1 MWENFDLIKL
11 IGGLGMFIFGM
22 FLMEEAIK
30 KLSGASLKKVI
41 KKYTSNVFKSILTG
55 FVATT
60 ALQSSSALSLIVLA
74 FVGAGVMNMQSAIGL
89 ILGANIGSTTTGW
102 IVALLGFK
110 FNIETIALP
119 IIGIGGLFSVI
130 FTKKPTLGNSFQVL
144 AGMGLL
150 FLGLSFMKTSVEDFA
165 NSIDISSVPNYGI
178 WIYFILGIAVTAIMQ
193 ASSATVAIV
202 LTALNAKLIGFSAAA
217 AMVIGADVGT
227 TITILLG
234 AIGGSAVKKRVAFAQ
249 VGFNL
254 FTGIAALI
262 ILPLIIWLISFLI
275 NVKSDPIQALVIF
288 HTTFNVLG
296 VLIFIPF
303 IKYFTELLIK
313 TIEEKKHNLAIF
325 INKESGT
332 ITDTAL
338 LALKNEIFHL
348 FNRVL
353 FYNISTLKIDTKSIF
368 RNGNFITKN
377 SIELPNDLMKQYE
390 SIKHLQAEIIIFA
403 AGIQMREISIQELEE
418 LEQMMHGL
426 RMAVHSAKTIK
437 DIAHNFEEFESED
450 NEFMNEQY
458 ANFRKRLIET
468 YLIIYNLMEASS
480 DMDKVSTILNEL
492 GIIKKADK
500 GFLKTAVEAINDKKI
515 QDISLSNIIVANRSF
530 VQSSR
535 QILLAL
541 REIILSKT
549 ELERFDK
556 MHEDKDEFLEI
567 EDN

>member
-1 MWENFDLIKL
+1 
-11 IGGLGMFIFGM
+11 
-22 FLMEEAIK
+22 
-30 KLSGASLKKVI
+30 
-41 KKYTSNVFKSILTG
+41 
-55 FVATT
+55 
-60 ALQSSSALSLIVLA
+60 
-74 FVGAGVMNMQSAIGL
+74 
-89 ILGANIGSTTTGW
+89 
-102 IVALLGFK
+102 
-110 FNIETIALP
+110 
-119 IIGIGGLFSVI
+119 VI

-165 NSIDISSVPNYGI
+165 NSIDISTVPNYGI

-275 NVKSDPIQALVIF
+275 NIKSDPIQALVIF

-368 RNGNFITKN
+368 HNGNFITKN

-403 AGIQMREISIQELEE
+403 AGIQMREISKQELEE

-458 ANFRKRLIET
+458 ANFRKRLIEN
-468 YLIIYNLMEASS
+468 YVNIYNLMEATS

-500 GFLKTAVEAINDKKI
+500 GFLKTAVDAINDKKI